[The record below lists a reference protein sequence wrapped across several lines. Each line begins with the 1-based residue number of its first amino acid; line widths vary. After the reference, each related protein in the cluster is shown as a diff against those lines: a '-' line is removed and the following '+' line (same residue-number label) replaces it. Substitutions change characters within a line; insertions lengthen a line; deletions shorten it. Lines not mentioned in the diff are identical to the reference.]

1 MSQADLRYL
10 KFIQSVLETKAVIS
24 KSYGSSNIL
33 STYFVNISAWGG
45 KSISVGEG
53 FMLEWGY
60 WLKTYCNQLFSIKQS
75 LN

>member
-45 KSISVGEG
+45 KIISVGEG
-53 FMLEWGY
+53 FMLE
-60 WLKTYCNQLFSIKQS
+60 
-75 LN
+75 